1 MTTEPDPA
9 AEPDVILRADRVVKQ
24 FRVVGHGRA
33 RAVLHAV
40 DDVDLVLR
48 RGETVGLIGES
59 GSGKSTL
66 GRMLLRLYQPT
77 GGRIW
82 LDGQDITELEGEA
95 LRRMRRRMNMVFQN
109 PYSSMSPRRK
119 IASIVTE
126 PLDAFGVGSRQQR
139 REEARAML
147 ARVGI
152 PASLDNR
159 YPDAVS
165 GGQLQRVAIARA
177 LILHPEVLLADEPTA
192 SLDVSIRAQVINLL
206 RELATE
212 RQLSTILISHD
223 LRTVSNVAD
232 SLAVM
237 YLGKIVEHGSKAS
250 IEKEALHPYTQR
262 LIAAMPRLDAHRHAQ
277 RASVR
282 PGDLP
287 SAIDRPSGCH
297 FHPRCP
303 LMMDICRQEYPSLE
317 EKRPG
322 HFVACHAVTRAD
334 SEKSSHLGVPR
345 GALK

>member
-1 MTTEPDPA
+1 MTTEAKPE
-9 AEPDVILRADRVVKQ
+9 AETDVILRADRVVKQ
-24 FRVVGHGRA
+24 FKVAGHGRA

-40 DDVDLVLR
+40 DGVDLMLG
-48 RGETVGLIGES
+48 RGETLGLIGES

-66 GRMLLRLYQPT
+66 GRMLLRLYRPT

-82 LDGQDITELEGEA
+82 LDGKDITELEGEA
-95 LRRMRRRMNMVFQN
+95 LRRLRRRMNMVFQN

-119 IASIVTE
+119 IASVVAE
-126 PLDAFGVGSRQQR
+126 PLDAFRVGTRQHR

-152 PASLDNR
+152 PAALDDR

-177 LILHPEVLLADEPTA
+177 LVLNPDVLVADEPTA

-212 RQLSTILISHD
+212 RQLTTVLISHD
-223 LRTVSNVAD
+223 LRTVANLAD

-237 YLGKIVEHGSKAS
+237 YLGKIVERGSKAC

-262 LIAAMPRLDAHRHAQ
+262 LIASMPRLDAHRQAH
-277 RASVR
+277 RGSFR

-287 SAIDRPSGCH
+287 SAIDRPQGCH

-303 LMMDICRQEYPSLE
+303 LATDLCRREYPLLE

-322 HFVACHAVTRAD
+322 HFVACHAVPLAGSAQST
-334 SEKSSHLGVPR
+334 HLEAPR
-345 GALK
+345 GTLK